1 MKDKLKIEAVKDG
14 KGNVIISE
22 ESLEFI
28 LKCLDNQK
36 FINNLSDEPSSLS
49 PEEYFHIQYKN
60 YKIIVDV
67 EKQVKDILDK

>member
-36 FINNLSDEPSSLS
+36 FINNL
-49 PEEYFHIQYKN
+49 
-60 YKIIVDV
+60 
-67 EKQVKDILDK
+67 